1 MKRNLR
7 ASKRW
12 VALVAML
19 FLAACSTT
27 PTSKYGYV
35 PTHQNDIASYNPN
48 DYGYAYGYFKSRA
61 EAGDP
66 VAQDNVGKMYADGRG
81 VQASPEQSVAW
92 FSKAANQHNADAE
105 MNLGVAYLY
114 GRGAAQNPT
123 AACYWFEQ
131 AKHDGN
137 KYADDFYSNNC

>member
-1 MKRNLR
+1 MKRNLL
-7 ASKRW
+7 SPKHG
-12 VALVAML
+12 LVLLGML

-27 PTSKYGYV
+27 PTNKYGYV

-48 DYGYAYGYFKSRA
+48 DYGYAYAYFKSRA

-81 VQASPEQSVAW
+81 VQANPEQSVAW
-92 FSKAANQHNADAE
+92 FSKAATQHNPDAE
-105 MNLGVAYLY
+105 MNLAVAYLY
-114 GRGAAQNPT
+114 GRGTTQDLT
-123 AACYWFEQ
+123 AACYWLNQ